1 MLKALVLAALVVVVA
16 LPVSAGLRE
25 GLAAYKDGDY
35 RAALHEFEPLAERGD
50 AAAQYHL
57 GVMHAKGL
65 GVRKNNYK
73 AASWYNKA
81 AKNGHAEAQYN
92 LGQMYATDRGVPR
105 NLGRA
110 AHWFKKAA
118 EQGLPKAQVALSTMY
133 AKGWGV
139 QKNHVLSYMWSS
151 IAAKHGQKHAAKS
164 LESIKKHMTS
174 GQIAKAQEMA
184 AKWRPTKAGPAK

>member
-1 MLKALVLAALVVVVA
+1 MLKTLVLAALLLAAA

-35 RAALHEFEPLAERGD
+35 AAALREFEPLAERGD

-73 AASWYNKA
+73 AASWFNKA
-81 AKNGHAEAQYN
+81 AKKGHAEAQYN

-118 EQGLPKAQVALSTMY
+118 EQGSTKAQVVLGTMY

-139 QKNHVLSYMWSS
+139 QKDYVLSYMWSS
-151 IAAKHGQKHAAKS
+151 IAAAHGQEPAAKS

-174 GQIAKAQEMA
+174 DQIAKAQKMA
-184 AKWRPTKAGPAK
+184 AKWRPTKAGPTK